1 MENRIHDI
9 SQRIKE
15 LRDILGIDAEEM
27 ARCTELPVDKYL
39 ELESGNS
46 DFTFTFIYKC
56 AKRFGVDVKS
66 SCLCGGGAKSKLWRL
81 ILANVLDIELNIPV
95 TEQGPGYG
103 AAILA
108 MVGAG
113 DLASVREAADQFFS
127 IKETVKPDRA
137 LSALYAERYEK
148 YRRIYPA
155 VKNLYQNMK

>member
-56 AKRFGVDVKS
+56 AKRFGV
-66 SCLCGGGAKSKLWRL
+66 
-81 ILANVLDIELNIPV
+81 
-95 TEQGPGYG
+95 QGQ
-103 AAILA
+103 A
-108 MVGAG
+108 V
-113 DLASVREAADQFFS
+113 
-127 IKETVKPDRA
+127 RA
-137 LSALYAERYEK
+137 LLGLRQVQC
-148 YRRIYPA
+148 RG
-155 VKNLYQNMK
+155 